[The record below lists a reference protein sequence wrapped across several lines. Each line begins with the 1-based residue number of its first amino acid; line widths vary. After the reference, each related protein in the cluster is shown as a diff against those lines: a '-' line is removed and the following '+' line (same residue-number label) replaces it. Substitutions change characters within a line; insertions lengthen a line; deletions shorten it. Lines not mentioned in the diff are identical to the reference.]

1 MGKKPSGKGKRR
13 FQHNRNFIRKNQRIR
28 VPEVRVIGPKGEML
42 GVMAPEEALVIAKKH
57 RLDLV
62 EVAPTARPPVCRI
75 LEFGKYKYDLSK
87 NKKNKENSGGKRVKE
102 AKFRPRIETH
112 DYETKLRRSEKFLHQ
127 GFKLKL
133 TMMMRGR
140 EMEHMDI
147 GFGRLRQAVIDLS
160 GVGRADDEPKR
171 AGRFI
176 MVNLSPLPKNQH
188 VLKYNS
194 VAEAA
199 VEVPD
204 EQDEEEEI
212 DEEGGEEVEEHND
225 EVESEELAEKD
236 DSVTEASAMSKGDS
250 DSED

>member
-1 MGKKPSGKGKRR
+1 
-13 FQHNRNFIRKNQRIR
+13 
-28 VPEVRVIGPKGEML
+28 ML

-147 GFGRLRQAVIDLS
+147 GFGRLRQAVVDLS

-194 VAEAA
+194 VTEAA
-199 VEVPD
+199 VED
-204 EQDEEEEI
+204 LNDQDDEEDEEEQDEEE
-212 DEEGGEEVEEHND
+212 GEEVD
-225 EVESEELAEKD
+225 EQDELSEDDESEGKT
-236 DSVTEASAMSKGDS
+236 SASSKGDS
-250 DSED
+250 DSEA

>member
-1 MGKKPSGKGKRR
+1 
-13 FQHNRNFIRKNQRIR
+13 
-28 VPEVRVIGPKGEML
+28 ML

-102 AKFRPRIETH
+102 AKFRPRIDTH

-147 GFGRLRQAVIDLS
+147 GFARLRQAVVDLS

-176 MVNLSPLPKNQH
+176 IVNLSPLPKNRH

-194 VAEAA
+194 VVEAA
-199 VEVPD
+199 VEDPD
-204 EQDEEEEI
+204 DQDDEEEI
-212 DEEGGEEVEEHND
+212 DEHDEHDEHDEEDGEEIDEHD
-225 EVESEELAEKD
+225 DKVESEELGEED
-236 DSVTEASAMSKGDS
+236 DSETETSATSKGNS
-250 DSED
+250 DSKD